1 MVEKDTNE
9 ILNEILKDL
18 FYKILKIQV
27 KSVSKAT
34 GGALSR
40 TEMHLLEC
48 IDDNPDIILTDIAQK
63 LGITKAT
70 ASVSISTLEKKGY
83 IEKKQIHSDKRK
95 VSLVLTPTGK
105 TSCEKHRK
113 FHDMMVKSILG
124 EFEIEEYPEVLKSLK
139 ALLSFFDRLDD

>member
-1 MVEKDTNE
+1 MSEKDASE

-48 IDDNPDIILTDIAQK
+48 I
-63 LGITKAT
+63 
-70 ASVSISTLEKKGY
+70 
-83 IEKKQIHSDKRK
+83 R
-95 VSLVLTPTGK
+95 
-105 TSCEKHRK
+105 R
-113 FHDMMVKSILG
+113 
-124 EFEIEEYPEVLKSLK
+124 
-139 ALLSFFDRLDD
+139 

>member
-1 MVEKDTNE
+1 MEQKDTKD

-27 KSVSKAT
+27 KSVAKAT

-40 TEMHLLEC
+40 TEMHMLEC

-70 ASVSISTLEKKGY
+70 ASFSVRTLEKNVY
-83 IEKKQIHSDKRK
+83 IEKKQSYSDRRK
-95 VSLVLTPTGK
+95 ISLVLTQSGK
-105 TSCEKHRK
+105 LSCEKHAK
-113 FHDMMVKSILG
+113 FHDMMVKSILS
-124 EFEIEEYPEVLKSLK
+124 EFEIDEYPEVLKSLQ